1 MDIYPFIQI
10 DTTADIPLVTQLTQ
24 KITWLIASGELKPG
38 DHLPP
43 IRHMAD
49 GLGINMHTVRAAYQ
63 RLEADLLVSM
73 RSKLG
78 TVVLHHEPGAFKDD
92 RSGYSSFLIGIILPA
107 PTPVFNTY
115 LEGISQA
122 ASEFRLLPI
131 ICYTYDNPHLTDR
144 YLNQLLAKNVDGFI
158 VTSTSSDKFVENP
171 ALIDTFPA
179 TIFVDTPDI
188 PRNSL
193 LFDSEKASFLATS
206 HLLEHGYKEVGLI
219 TPPLDW
225 ANVAQC
231 HTGYQQALAEYN
243 LPFNPD
249 WMMEVPD
256 FSQKSGYEGALELMK
271 RGNPPRS
278 LYIISDLLAIGA
290 IQAFQGGGLSVPGKV
305 AIASYNDIAQAAL
318 FKPALTSASLPAYEM
333 GLRAVNLLNDL
344 LGGGKPSPEPF
355 RLSTSLVIRE
365 SCGCQA
371 EV

>member
-1 MDIYPFIQI
+1 MHIYPFIKI
-10 DTTADIPLVTQLTQ
+10 DATADIPLVTQLTQ

-78 TVVLHHEPGAFKDD
+78 TVVLHHEPGASKDD
-92 RSGYSSFLIGIILPA
+92 RSGYSSFLIGVLLPA
-107 PTPVFNTY
+107 PTPVFNAY
-115 LEGISQA
+115 LEGISRA
-122 ASEFRLLPI
+122 ASEFRLMPI

-144 YLNQLLAKNVDGFI
+144 YLNQLMAKNVDGFI
-158 VTSTSSDKFVENP
+158 VTSTSSNKFVENP

-188 PRNSL
+188 SHNSL

-206 HLLEHGYKEVGLI
+206 HLLEHGYKDVGLI
-219 TPPLDW
+219 TLPLDW

-231 HTGYQQALAEYN
+231 YTGYQQALAKCN
-243 LPFNPD
+243 IPFNPD
-249 WMMEVPD
+249 WMVEVPD
-256 FSQKSGYEGALELMK
+256 FSYKSGFEGALELFK
-271 RGNPPRS
+271 RDLLPRA
-278 LYIISDLLAIGA
+278 LYIISDQLAIGA
-290 IQAFQGGGLSVPGKV
+290 CMALQGYGFTVPGDV
-305 AIASYNDIAQAAL
+305 AIASYNDIEQAAL
-318 FKPALTSASLPAYEM
+318 IKPALTSSSLPSYEM

-344 LGGGKPSPEPF
+344 LGGGKPSKEPF

-365 SCGCQA
+365 SCGCRA
-371 EV
+371 DV